1 MTRIGIGYD
10 VHGFKNDGPLT
21 LGGVR
26 VPYERS
32 LAGHSDGD
40 VVLHAVL
47 DALLGAAAL
56 KDIGHQFPD
65 TDVRFKGANS
75 AKLLAEVRT
84 MIEAEGLTVG
94 NVDCVVIVERPRLAK
109 YIERMRARLAEL
121 LGVGVAAVGVKAKT
135 NEGFGYIGEGEA
147 IAAWAVVML
156 QPLEEEKAGAL
167 S

>member
-10 VHGFKNDGPLT
+10 VHGFRNDGPLM
-21 LGGVR
+21 LGGVE
-26 VPYERS
+26 VPYERG

-40 VVLHAVL
+40 VLLHAIM
-47 DALLGAAAL
+47 DAMLGAAAL

-65 TDVRFKGANS
+65 TDVRFKGADS

-84 MIEAEGLTVG
+84 MVEAEGLRVG

-109 YIERMRARLAEL
+109 YVDRIRARVAEF
-121 LGVGVAAVGVKAKT
+121 LGVSVAAVGVKAKT

-147 IAAWAVVML
+147 IAAWATVLLV
-156 QPLEEEKAGAL
+156 PFEG
-167 S
+167 

>member
-10 VHGFKNDGPLT
+10 VHGFRNDGPLM
-21 LGGVR
+21 LGGVE
-26 VPYERS
+26 VPYERG

-40 VVLHAVL
+40 VLLHAIM
-47 DALLGAAAL
+47 DAMLGAAAL

-65 TDVRFKGANS
+65 TDVRFKGADS

-84 MIEAEGLTVG
+84 MVEAEGLRVG

-109 YIERMRARLAEL
+109 YVDRVRARVAEL

-147 IAAWAVVML
+147 IAAWATVLLV
-156 QPLEEEKAGAL
+156 PFEG
-167 S
+167 